1 MKRFEELSDYQRIVL
16 SAYLGV
22 LMCEPGDLILYLSD
36 KFDRRVDSG
45 EFTDPNFFSEVRI
58 VVQEDFEKMIGGE
71 LA

>member
-1 MKRFEELSDYQRIVL
+1 MKRFEELSEYQKIVL

-45 EFTDPNFFSEVRI
+45 EFTDPNFFSEVRT
-58 VVQEDFEKMIGGE
+58 VVQEDFEKLIME
-71 LA
+71 VN

>member
-1 MKRFEELSDYQRIVL
+1 MKRFEEL

-45 EFTDPNFFSEVRI
+45 EFTDPNFFSEVRT
-58 VVQEDFEKMIGGE
+58 VVQEDFEKLIME
-71 LA
+71 VN